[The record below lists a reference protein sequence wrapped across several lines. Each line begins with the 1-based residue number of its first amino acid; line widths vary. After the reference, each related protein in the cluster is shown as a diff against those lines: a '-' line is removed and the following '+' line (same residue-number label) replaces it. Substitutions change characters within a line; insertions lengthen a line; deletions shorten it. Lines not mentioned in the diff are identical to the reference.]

1 MPAQPPLTARGSRVA
16 TRSGVLL
23 SRKARLSLNG
33 TSLLIFSRSSP
44 KTCAARPG
52 SKASARHRVQV
63 WLEEREND
71 PSEAMT
77 PQPGMPTGLGSS
89 RDTNSTLTPGPE

>member
-63 WLEEREND
+63 WLEGREND
-71 PSEAMT
+71 PSEALT
-77 PQPGMPTGLGSS
+77 PQPG
-89 RDTNSTLTPGPE
+89 N